1 MSWLLGHGKTAYN
14 HHSSLIPLATK
25 SGSKTTLLEIAQSS
39 IAPCRLNP
47 FLFNGHL
54 QTMFT
59 AWKDP
64 GPPIHYK
71 RHIYTSNHSVYPG
84 TFAVDFVVSKEEG
97 SAAIVDPE
105 LPERT
110 TLYSEKEWENVGS
123 DDDKPMLIALHG
135 LTGGS
140 HEVYLRETLAP
151 LTAAGWEACV
161 VNGRGCALSK
171 ITTPQL
177 FNARATWDLRTTIK
191 ELQILFPNRPLYAVG
206 YSLGANI
213 LTNYCGE
220 EGSNCVLR
228 AAVANSNPWNLEVA
242 HVVLNS
248 TWLGVN
254 VYSRT
259 MGRNLMG
266 LYERHKE
273 QMLKNTGI
281 KKEAVEQCKYLYEF
295 DRHVQCPTW
304 GYPTEGAYYRDAQSV
319 DALVAVRVPF
329 LGINAEDDPVSSSNI
344 FRLDIRRA
352 LMLAGLGLLL
362 ALLTLRQI
370 SSKAA
375 IPYGE
380 FEQNPYTLLC
390 TTDWGGHL
398 GSFQLGGGRWFATA
412 TASFLTKMH
421 DTVDHAASKAARQE
435 DKVDAPNKVYPIFDP
450 NHRRLILP
458 DA

>member
-1 MSWLLGHGKTAYN
+1 MSWLLGHGKTAYT

-64 GPPIHYK
+64 GPPIYYK

-97 SAAIVDPE
+97 SAATVDPE

-110 TLYSEKEWENVGS
+110 TLYSDKEWENIGS
-123 DDDKPMLIALHG
+123 NDTKPMIIALHG

-242 HVVLNS
+242 NVMLNS

-266 LYERHKE
+266 LYVRHKE
-273 QMLKNTGI
+273 QMLKSQVI
-281 KKEAVEQCKYLYEF
+281 KKEVIEQCKYLYEF

-329 LGINAEDDPVSSSNI
+329 LGINAEDDP
-344 FRLDIRRA
+344 
-352 LMLAGLGLLL
+352 
-362 ALLTLRQI
+362 I

-375 IPYGE
+375 IPYEE
-380 FEQNPYTLLC
+380 FKQNPYTLLC
-390 TTDWGGHL
+390 TTNWGGHL

-412 TASFLTKMH
+412 TSSFLTKIH
-421 DTVDHAASKAARQE
+421 DTVDHTASKAAQQE
-435 DKVDAPNKVYPIFDP
+435 HKVDAPNKVYPIFDP

>member
-1 MSWLLGHGKTAYN
+1 MNTLTMSWLLGHGKTAYT

-64 GPPIHYK
+64 GPPIYYK
-71 RHIYTSNHSVYPG
+71 RHVYTSNHSVYPG

-97 SAAIVDPE
+97 SAETADPE

-110 TLYSEKEWENVGS
+110 TPYSEKEWENVGS
-123 DDDKPMLIALHG
+123 DDTKPMLIALHG

-242 HVVLNS
+242 NVVLNS

-273 QMLKNTGI
+273 QMLKNTII

-329 LGINAEDDPVSSSNI
+329 LGINAEDDPVSSSST
-344 FRLDIRRA
+344 FPVDIVHA
-352 LMLAGLGLLL
+352 LILAG
-362 ALLTLRQI
+362 
-370 SSKAA
+370 
-375 IPYGE
+375 PVCHW
-380 FEQNPYTLLC
+380 LC
-390 TTDWGGHL
+390 
-398 GSFQLGGGRWFATA
+398 
-412 TASFLTKMH
+412 
-421 DTVDHAASKAARQE
+421 
-435 DKVDAPNKVYPIFDP
+435 
-450 NHRRLILP
+450 
-458 DA
+458 

>member
-1 MSWLLGHGKTAYN
+1 MSWLLGHGKTAYT
-14 HHSSLIPLATK
+14 HHTSLIPLATK
-25 SGSKTTLLEIAQSS
+25 TGSKTTLLEIAQSS

-64 GPPIHYK
+64 GPPIYYK

-97 SAAIVDPE
+97 SAATFDPE

-123 DDDKPMLIALHG
+123 DDNKPMLIALHG

-171 ITTPQL
+171 ITTSQL
-177 FNARATWDLRTTIK
+177 FNARATWDLRTTVK
-191 ELQILFPNRPLYAVG
+191 QLQTLFPNRPLYAVG

-220 EGSNCVLR
+220 EGSSCVLR
-228 AAVANSNPWNLEVA
+228 AAVANSNPWNLEIANVL
-242 HVVLNS
+242 LNS

-273 QMLKNTGI
+273 QMLKNSDI
-281 KKEAVEQCKYLYEF
+281 KKEVVEQCKYLYEF

-319 DALVAVRVPF
+319 DALVGVRVPF
-329 LGINAEDDPVSSSNI
+329 LGINAEDDP
-344 FRLDIRRA
+344 
-352 LMLAGLGLLL
+352 
-362 ALLTLRQI
+362 I

-375 IPYGE
+375 IPYEE
-380 FEQNPYTLLC
+380 FKQNPYTLLC

-412 TASFLTKMH
+412 TASFLTKIH

-450 NHRRLILP
+450 THRRLILP